1 MTFVLLDVKRI
12 LKILVLKIQSLG
24 KNYVYINQLDVGVH
38 QMEIYRLLKHAH
50 LTKLLL
56 DNMLVEDDK
65 RES

>member
-1 MTFVLLDVKRI
+1 VRFILLDVKRN

-24 KNYVYINQLDVGVH
+24 KNYVESNGCRCKSDGNIQAP
-38 QMEIYRLLKHAH
+38 EACP
-50 LTKLLL
+50 LTKIML